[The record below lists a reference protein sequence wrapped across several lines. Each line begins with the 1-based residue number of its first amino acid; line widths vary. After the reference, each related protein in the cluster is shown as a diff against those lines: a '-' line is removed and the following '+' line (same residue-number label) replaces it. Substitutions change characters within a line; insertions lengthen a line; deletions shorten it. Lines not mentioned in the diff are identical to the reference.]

1 MAREREGKSQEEEEE
16 EEEGK
21 TRPREDIELGPNRCE
36 REAEA
41 KPVEF

>member
-1 MAREREGKSQEEEEE
+1 MAREREGKSEE

-21 TRPREDIELGPNRCE
+21 TCPREDIELGPDRCE